1 MGVGRYSHTAT
12 ILQDGRVLITGGTV
26 GPKLTV
32 TQTAELYD
40 PSSGSFT
47 PVGDMIRPRAY
58 HSAILLLTGK
68 VLVIGG
74 GVADA
79 EIFDPATNS
88 FTAAGSTSSKSVST
102 ATLLASGR
110 VLVTGE
116 RTSDGSAAA
125 PSELYDPATGTFTPT
140 GTMATL
146 RSVYTA
152 TLLLDGTVLVA
163 GGFTFAGGPTPGSGL
178 IVPVLATEIY
188 NPGTGSFDPGPTM
201 HYGRS
206 LHTATLLPDDNVLF
220 VGGSPIAE
228 IYEGLWP

>member
-1 MGVGRYSHTAT
+1 
-12 ILQDGRVLITGGTV
+12 
-26 GPKLTV
+26 
-32 TQTAELYD
+32 
-40 PSSGSFT
+40 
-47 PVGDMIRPRAY
+47 MIRPRAY

-68 VLVIGG
+68 VLIIGG

-116 RTSDGSAAA
+116 RTPDGSAAA

-146 RSVYTA
+146 RSAYTA
-152 TLLLDGTVLVA
+152 TLLLDGTVLIA

-178 IVPVLATEIY
+178 
-188 NPGTGSFDPGPTM
+188 SRS
-201 HYGRS
+201 RS
-206 LHTATLLPDDNVLF
+206 LPPKSTILGPDPLILARRCTTGDPYTPRRCCPMTMSSF
-220 VGGSPIAE
+220 VGGGPIAE